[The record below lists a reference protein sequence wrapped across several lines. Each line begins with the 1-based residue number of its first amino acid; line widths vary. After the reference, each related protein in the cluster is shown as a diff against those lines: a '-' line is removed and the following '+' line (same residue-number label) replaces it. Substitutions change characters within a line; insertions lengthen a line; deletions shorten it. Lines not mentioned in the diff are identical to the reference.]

1 MSKESI
7 MINSN
12 SAERQSENLAADR
25 GVDLMDL
32 VIVIVKNKKKIIIS
46 ALVAM
51 LAAAGLSMLLP
62 NSYTAR
68 TQVLPSQSQSASAA
82 MLGQL
87 GGLSSLAGGAL
98 KNPNDVYIGILN
110 SRTIADSLIG
120 IFKLQTI
127 YEKKTLTDARF
138 ELQNS
143 TKIANSKENLISVEV
158 TSTDPKLAAALA
170 NGYVEELQKMTS
182 VLAITDASK
191 RRQFFEKQ
199 LQKVK
204 QDLVSAEVGL
214 RKAQEKTGLIKL
226 NEQAEGAIK
235 AVANMKAAI
244 AAKEIELGTM
254 RTFATANSPDFI
266 RAKQELAE
274 LNGQLARLE
283 KGVNT
288 GNGDTSI
295 PVNTLP
301 EIGLEYTRS
310 IREIKYQEALF
321 EIFSKQFELA
331 KIDEAKEGNQIQVLD
346 VALVPEKKSKPNRMI
361 VVLLAAIF
369 GAGLAIAWIFWKEI
383 KNNLQKNPYSAKR
396 LEELKAYSGWK

>member
-1 MSKESI
+1 MS
-7 MINSN
+7 NSN
-12 SAERQSENLAADR
+12 SAGHQSENLAPDS

-32 VIVIVKNKKKIIIS
+32 VIVIAKNKKTIFIS
-46 ALVAM
+46 ALAAM

-110 SRTIADSLIG
+110 SRTVADSLIG
-120 IFKLQTI
+120 IFKLQTV
-127 YEKKTLTDARF
+127 YGKKTVSDARS
-138 ELQNS
+138 ELQDA
-143 TKIANSKENLISVEV
+143 TKIVNSKENLISVEV
-158 TSTDPKLAAALA
+158 TASDPKLAAALA
-170 NGYVEELQKMTS
+170 NGYVDELQKMTS

-204 QDLVSAEVGL
+204 QDLISAEVAM
-214 RKAQEKTGLIKL
+214 RKAQEKTGLITL
-226 NEQAEGAIK
+226 NEQAGGAIK
-235 AVANMKAAI
+235 AVASMKAAI

-254 RTFATANSPDFI
+254 RTFATSNSPDFI
-266 RAKQELAE
+266 RARQELTE
-274 LNGQLARLE
+274 LNSQLARLE
-283 KGVNT
+283 KGANA

-331 KIDEAKEGNQIQVLD
+331 KIDEAKEGNQVQVLD
-346 VALVPEKKSKPNRMI
+346 VALVPERKSKPNRMI
-361 VVLLAAIF
+361 LVLIATVL
-369 GAGLAIAWIFWKEI
+369 GTGLAIGWAFWKEI
-383 KNNLQKNPYSAKR
+383 KNNIQTNPQSAKR
-396 LEELKAYSGWK
+396 LKVLKSYSGWK